1 MKYDTTELEKQ
12 IDALR
17 EARKAVQ
24 AKLEALSP
32 FDPQFLTLASSFAV
46 AVDHY
51 DDAIEAALLQKE
63 NMQHNAEAA
72 DYAELHELQSDLR
85 GGL

>member
-1 MKYDTTELEKQ
+1 MKYDTTELDKQ

-24 AKLEALSP
+24 TKLEALSP
-32 FDPQFLTLASSFAV
+32 FDPPFLTLASSFAV

-63 NMQHNAEAA
+63 NMQHDAEAEA
-72 DYAELHELQSDLR
+72 DKEQHELQSDLR